1 LKIKNIFD
9 NKRLQSFTIDYKR
22 LTTDSAKNRGTPLHR
37 QIETTRSISQFRFTL
52 INFSTFNFYTM
63 IMQNNNVKMVVSLGT
78 NPTVKSAL
86 NGKKVA
92 RFSVAALENQPE
104 GGKKVKWYT
113 VVSWDTM
120 ADMAERCLQKGKRVM
135 LHGHLVTRNWTD
147 RKGIV
152 RTKQEIIATNL
163 VLLRSEKSSAMPK
176 AA

>member
-1 LKIKNIFD
+1 
-9 NKRLQSFTIDYKR
+9 
-22 LTTDSAKNRGTPLHR
+22 
-37 QIETTRSISQFRFTL
+37 
-52 INFSTFNFYTM
+52 
-63 IMQNNNVKMVVSLGT
+63 MQNNNVKMIVSLGT

-92 RFSVAALENQPE
+92 RFSVAAFDPDSYRDKPDA

-113 VVSWDTM
+113 VVSWDNV

-135 LHGHLVTRNWTD
+135 LHGYLVTRSWTD

-152 RTKQEIIATNL
+152 RTKQEIVATNL

>member
-1 LKIKNIFD
+1 
-9 NKRLQSFTIDYKR
+9 
-22 LTTDSAKNRGTPLHR
+22 
-37 QIETTRSISQFRFTL
+37 
-52 INFSTFNFYTM
+52 M
-63 IMQNNNVKMVVSLGT
+63 IMQNNNVKMIVSLGT

-92 RFSVAALENQPE
+92 RFSVAAFDPGSYRDQPDA

-113 VVSWDTM
+113 VVSWDHM
-120 ADMAERCLQKGKRVM
+120 AEMAERCLQKGKRVM
-135 LHGHLVTRNWTD
+135 LHGHLVTRSWTD

-163 VLLRSEKSSAMPK
+163 VLLRSEKTSAMPK

>member
-1 LKIKNIFD
+1 
-9 NKRLQSFTIDYKR
+9 
-22 LTTDSAKNRGTPLHR
+22 
-37 QIETTRSISQFRFTL
+37 
-52 INFSTFNFYTM
+52 M

-92 RFSVAALENQPE
+92 RFSVAAFENQPDA

-113 VVSWDTM
+113 VVSWDHM
-120 ADMAERCLQKGKRVM
+120 AEMAERCLQKGKRVM
-135 LHGHLVTRNWTD
+135 LHGHLVTRSWTD

-163 VLLRSEKSSAMPK
+163 VLLRSEKTSTMPK